1 MDTPALPLADLPPRP
16 FDAWRQHTAKNW
28 KSSAPDSYAICV
40 EMITQHGITNIS
52 DLERQLETLGVKKSR
67 QTIAA
72 LIRTEFSIEQ
82 LADLAAK
89 NAAIARLQGTSKM
102 AELIPDAKKSDLMSV
117 GMATKMSHD
126 IERSLNGMPTEI
138 KAVVTL
144 SAQDRLAEARAKAAA
159 AKAAAL
165 EQQTSTVIEAEILS
179 AISANAELHRPCE
192 AGSVARSGSPAKRES
207 RPPQHEVPQ
216 SPAKRGID
224 QHQATASK

>member
-1 MDTPALPLADLPPRP
+1 MLRWSMRIVSIEPPDAPSSFLILVSSFLLMDTPALPLADLPPRP
-16 FDAWRQHTAKNW
+16 IDAWRQHTAKNW
-28 KSSAPDSYAICV
+28 KSSDPDSYAICI

-72 LIRTEFSIEQ
+72 LMRTEFSIEQ

-102 AELIPDAKKSDLMSV
+102 AELIPDAKKSDLMAISV
-117 GMATKMSHD
+117 ATKINHD
-126 IERSLNGMPTEI
+126 IERNLNGMPTEI
-138 KAVVTL
+138 KAVVTI

-165 EQQTSTVIEAEILS
+165 EQQTSTVIEAEILTS
-179 AISANAELHRPCE
+179 AALNVKAEQ
-192 AGSVARSGSPAKRES
+192 
-207 RPPQHEVPQ
+207 PPVETP
-216 SPAKRGID
+216 PNTIL
-224 QHQATASK
+224 

>member
-1 MDTPALPLADLPPRP
+1 MDTPALRLADLPPRP
-16 FDAWRQHTAKNW
+16 IDAWREHTAKNW
-28 KSSAPDSYAICV
+28 KSSDPDSYAICI

-102 AELIPDAKKSDLMSV
+102 AELIPDAKKSDLMAISV
-117 GMATKMSHD
+117 ATKINHD
-126 IERSLNGMPTEI
+126 IERNLNGMPTEI

-159 AKAAAL
+159 AKAAAAKAAAL
-165 EQQTSTVIEAEILS
+165 EQQTSTVIEAEIIS
-179 AISANAELHRPCE
+179 AIPANAKAE
-192 AGSVARSGSPAKRES
+192 APSLSEVDPPA
-207 RPPQHEVPQ
+207 
-216 SPAKRGID
+216 AGC
-224 QHQATASK
+224 ASSNCQKPVK

>member
-16 FDAWRQHTAKNW
+16 IDAWRQHTAKNW
-28 KSSAPDSYAICV
+28 KSSDPDSYAICI
-40 EMITQHGITNIS
+40 EMITQHGITSIS
-52 DLERQLETLGVKKSR
+52 DLQRELKALEIDKSR

-138 KAVVTL
+138 KAVVTI

-165 EQQTSTVIEAEILS
+165 EQQARTVTEAEILTHHATTGAS
-179 AISANAELHRPCE
+179 PVQ
-192 AGSVARSGSPAKRES
+192 VA
-207 RPPQHEVPQ
+207 
-216 SPAKRGID
+216 
-224 QHQATASK
+224 